1 MSKSKDENNTKAT
14 SNPLIF
20 KHVDSLERINHN
32 TSKEK
37 EDSPP
42 PPFPHV
48 DSMVLLGAI
57 TIIGVE
63 GPIDEDIAGS
73 TIKENSDS
81 TS

>member
-1 MSKSKDENNTKAT
+1 MSKSKDKNLT
-14 SNPLIF
+14 SVTANPLIF
-20 KHVDSLERINHN
+20 KHVDSLERIKNN
-32 TSKEK
+32 TSEEK

-42 PPFPHV
+42 PILPHV

-63 GPIDEDIAGS
+63 GPIDEDIVGS
-73 TIKENSDS
+73 TLKQNSDS